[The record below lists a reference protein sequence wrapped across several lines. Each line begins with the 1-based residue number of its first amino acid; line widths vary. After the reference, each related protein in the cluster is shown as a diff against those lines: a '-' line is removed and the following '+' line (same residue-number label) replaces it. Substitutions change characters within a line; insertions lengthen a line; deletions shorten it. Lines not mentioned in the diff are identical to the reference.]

1 MPKKDGSYRFC
12 TDYRKVN
19 SVTKTDTFPIPRIE
33 DCIDRIG
40 KVKFVSKFD
49 MLKGYYQ
56 IPLTQRAKEISAFV
70 TSDGLYSYTVTPFG
84 MKNSAATFQRMINH
98 LIRDLEDCEGYIDD
112 IIVCSDD
119 WPTHIQRLQ
128 ALFDRMLEAN
138 LTINLMK
145 SDFGQAT
152 YLGYIVGQGQ
162 VKPVTAK
169 IDAINEFPVPTK
181 KKNS

>member
-1 MPKKDGSYRFC
+1 
-12 TDYRKVN
+12 
-19 SVTKTDTFPIPRIE
+19 
-33 DCIDRIG
+33 
-40 KVKFVSKFD
+40 

-112 IIVCSDD
+112 IIVYSDD

-138 LTINLMK
+138 LTINLMT

-162 VKPVTAK
+162 GNRSLRRLTQLMNSQYRPKKRTHEIFRYGRILSK
-169 IDAINEFPVPTK
+169 ILSQFFKRGCLSYQFNKSKSKICLD
-181 KKNS
+181 

>member
-1 MPKKDGSYRFC
+1 
-12 TDYRKVN
+12 
-19 SVTKTDTFPIPRIE
+19 
-33 DCIDRIG
+33 
-40 KVKFVSKFD
+40 
-49 MLKGYYQ
+49 
-56 IPLTQRAKEISAFV
+56 
-70 TSDGLYSYTVTPFG
+70 

-112 IIVCSDD
+112 IIVYSDD

-169 IDAINEFPVPTK
+169 IDAINEFPVATN